1 MMARLKQ
8 SAFFEFL
15 NRREDPSYTSFV
27 ANSELDTDYIDWN
40 GQLLPMDHGD
50 SEHEY
55 RSIRHECALFDI
67 SPMRKIRISGPDAG
81 LFLDI
86 LLTRPASQ
94 LAPGHASYV
103 VFCTEA
109 GYLKDDAMV
118 YKFSNEDY
126 LLLPSDIDHCDYF
139 SQLASKRSLTNITF
153 NECTNTLVGIAL
165 QGPCAAAVA
174 DEMGFTEAKN
184 LKPFEFR
191 YLKSTNGDV
200 LVARMGFTAD
210 LGYEFWMTPQQCTA
224 FKAQI
229 DAARQELSL
238 IIPGYGLSALE
249 ACRLEGGFV
258 VAGWDFATE
267 LDPEPGFERTPF
279 ETGLGWLVDLDGPD
293 FVGREAL
300 SALRTNS
307 RYLIRRISTDAT
319 GSLVGIPLIANVN
332 NQVVTI
338 GSVNGSA
345 WSWGLNTTIGN
356 ASVEPAFRDIEACW
370 LDLDGKRFD
379 VQLRRGPHI
388 QLARRDQV
396 PAPLNSLPVD

>member
-1 MMARLKQ
+1 MPSPKP

-15 NRREDPSYTSFV
+15 NRREDPGYTSFV
-27 ANSELDTDYIDWN
+27 ANTEPDTDYIDWN
-40 GQLLPMDHGD
+40 GQLLPMDYGD

-67 SPMRKIRISGPDAG
+67 SPMRKIRISGRDAG

-86 LLTRPASQ
+86 LLTRPVSQ
-94 LAPGHASYV
+94 LAPCHASYV

-109 GYLKDDAMV
+109 GYLKDDAVV

-139 SQLASKRSLTNITF
+139 SQLASTRRFTNITF
-153 NECTNTLVGIAL
+153 TECTNTLVGMAL

-191 YLKSTNGDV
+191 YLESAFGDV

-210 LGYEFWMTPQQCTA
+210 LGYEFWMNPQQCTGFTA
-224 FKAQI
+224 KI
-229 DAARQELSL
+229 DAARAALSL
-238 IIPGYGLSALE
+238 GIPGYGLNALE

-267 LDPEPGFERTPF
+267 LDPQPGFERTPF
-279 ETGLGWLVDLDGPD
+279 ETGLGWLVDLEGTD

-319 GSLVGIPLIANVN
+319 GSLVGVPLIAKVDS
-332 NQVVTI
+332 QVLTI
-338 GSVNGSA
+338 GIVNCSA
-345 WSWGLNTTIGN
+345 WSWGLGTTIGN
-356 ASVEPAFRDIEACW
+356 ASIEPAFRDIEACW
-370 LDLDGKRFD
+370 LDLEGKRFD
-379 VQLRRGPHI
+379 VQLQRGPHI
-388 QLARRDQV
+388 QLARRDQI
-396 PAPLNSLPVD
+396 PAPINSFSVD